1 MEKYPS
7 KTYKRPGG
15 PLPPVSVSGSFNRR
29 LGVLVSS
36 LISTKNWPMSSSL
49 TGLSYALTDSSLYQS

>member
-7 KTYKRPGG
+7 KAYKRPGG

-36 LISTKNWPMSSSL
+36 LISTKN
-49 TGLSYALTDSSLYQS
+49 